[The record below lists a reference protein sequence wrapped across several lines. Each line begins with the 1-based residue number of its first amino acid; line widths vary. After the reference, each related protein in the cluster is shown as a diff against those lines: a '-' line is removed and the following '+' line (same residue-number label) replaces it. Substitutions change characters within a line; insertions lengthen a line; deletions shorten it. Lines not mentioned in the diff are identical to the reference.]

1 MLDGLTEP
9 LRSLRI
15 QTLVKGLL
23 KDVHCII
30 HLVSHEDPGHLDEYR
45 GAEDVEPLLQTLQ
58 AQLHFIV
65 AALHLHQVEGQHA
78 DLLHLHHHSLL
89 GVFVEGVISSPAPYK
104 TKTAFVDLKEARQ
117 VGSIRVSR
125 MELM

>member
-1 MLDGLTEP
+1 MRILDIWMNTEGLEMLNLCCRPSGLNYI
-9 LRSLRI
+9 R
-15 QTLVKGLL
+15 
-23 KDVHCII
+23 
-30 HLVSHEDPGHLDEYR
+30 
-45 GAEDVEPLLQTLQ
+45 
-58 AQLHFIV
+58 IV

-104 TKTAFVDLKEARQ
+104 TKTAFVDLREARL
-117 VGSIRVSR
+117 VCSIRVSR